1 MYVYIELLDHRLM
14 QDMETAAAAD
24 DLERESQRKSG
35 GRKNLPGRVLY
46 DRLRYRV
53 ELESPQV
60 GFSVRVNC
68 PDEGDLTHLATSDEV
83 GPDPTLV
90 LLDGLSKISSLLL
103 LRSLHHRVHA
113 PQTSLLLSS
122 PSYKLPCFSSAAAAS
137 HPLTGMASATLTA
150 ANASLQVLLSY
161 CSHFKYFK
169 LQNHRGELCLFYL
182 ALPCML
188 PAQLSYYFLVFNTS
202 SRYRKGAVE
211 AKVKVAINGFGRIGR
226 NFLRCW
232 HGRKDSPLDVVAIN
246 DTGGVKQ
253 ASHLLKYDSTLGI
266 FEADVKPVGDSA
278 ISVDG
283 KVIKVVSNRNPAN
296 LPWGEMGV
304 DLVIE
309 GTGVFVDKEGAGK
322 HIQAGAKK
330 VLITAPGKGDIPT
343 YVVGVNADTYNP
355 DEPIIS
361 NASCTTNCLAPFV
374 KILDQKFAAAL
385 NIVPTS
391 TGAAKAV
398 ALVLPSLK
406 GKLNGIALRVPTP
419 NVSVVDLV
427 VQVSKKTFAEEVN
440 AAFRDAAEKELKGI
454 LSVCDEPLVSVDF
467 RCSDVSSTVDSSL
480 TMVMGD
486 DMVKVIAWYDNEWG
500 YSQRV
505 VDLAHIVANQWK

>member
-1 MYVYIELLDHRLM
+1 
-14 QDMETAAAAD
+14 
-24 DLERESQRKSG
+24 
-35 GRKNLPGRVLY
+35 
-46 DRLRYRV
+46 
-53 ELESPQV
+53 
-60 GFSVRVNC
+60 
-68 PDEGDLTHLATSDEV
+68 
-83 GPDPTLV
+83 
-90 LLDGLSKISSLLL
+90 
-103 LRSLHHRVHA
+103 
-113 PQTSLLLSS
+113 
-122 PSYKLPCFSSAAAAS
+122 
-137 HPLTGMASATLTA
+137 MASATFSVA
-150 ANASLQVLLSY
+150 KPSLQASGKGFTDFSGLRS
-161 CSHFKYFK
+161 SSAF
-169 LQNHRGELCLFYL
+169 
-182 ALPCML
+182 LP
-188 PAQLSYYFLVFNTS
+188 FTKKTS
-202 SRYRKGAVE
+202 DDFVSVVAFQTSAMGNSSGGYRKSAAE
-211 AKVKVAINGFGRIGR
+211 AKIKVAINGFGRIGR

-232 HGRKDSPLDVVAIN
+232 HGRKDSPLDVIAIN

-266 FEADVKPVGDSA
+266 FDADVKPVGDNA

-283 KVIKVVSNRNPAN
+283 KVIKVVSSRNPLD
-296 LPWGEMGV
+296 LPWKDMEV

-309 GTGVFVDKEGAGK
+309 GTGVFVDREGAGK
-322 HIQAGAKK
+322 HITAGAKK
-330 VLITAPGKGDIPT
+330 VIITAPGKGDIPT
-343 YVVGVNADTYNP
+343 YVVGVNADAYSP

-374 KILDQKFAAAL
+374 KVLDQKFGIIKGTMTTTHSYTGDQRLLDASHRDLRRARAAAL

-398 ALVLPSLK
+398 ALVLPTLK

-440 AAFRDAAEKELKGI
+440 EGFRESAEKELKGI

-505 VDLAHIVANQWK
+505 VDLAHIVADQWK